1 MNYIYDIFLNYDKNL
16 YEVFDWNK
24 EDKLTHIR
32 KIPLVIVKTEDLYNL
47 VNKIVTFDLEFLNK
61 IYQKTEIFNKRK
73 IEYIEYS
80 FLATDKKELI
90 AFKLNK
96 NGNIIQYSKLLYE
109 EEEEVLNYSKSLGF
123 KNINYKVQK
132 KKENF
137 SFKTRN
143 EDKIKKYIYEELEK
157 IKNNSN
163 KIKFLYFECFGNTK
177 NKNLLKEIHYKLENN
192 WENNYI
198 EVYNCLKNIAIKR

>member
-24 EDKLTHIR
+24 EDKITHIR

-80 FLATDKKELI
+80 FLATNKKELI

-109 EEEEVLNYSKSLGF
+109 EEEEELNYSKSLGF

>member
-24 EDKLTHIR
+24 EDKITHIR

-137 SFKTRN
+137 IFHVLTVN
-143 EDKIKKYIYEELEK
+143 AV
-157 IKNNSN
+157 
-163 KIKFLYFECFGNTK
+163 CTVQ
-177 NKNLLKEIHYKLENN
+177 NLKLNFVTN
-192 WENNYI
+192 
-198 EVYNCLKNIAIKR
+198 LHKRP